1 MAWWTRYSPNV
12 KLKKGVSKNTKDDNM
27 RFEKVDY
34 DQLKLKK
41 EDKVSTSL
49 IGRKLN
55 QNNKSK
61 VEITEKQAKKS
72 TKVLSRLNK
81 DLNKENNINF

>member
-1 MAWWTRYSPNV
+1 
-12 KLKKGVSKNTKDDNM
+12 M

-41 EDKVSTSL
+41 EDKVSSSL

>member
-1 MAWWTRYSPNV
+1 M
-12 KLKKGVSKNTKDDNM
+12 K
-27 RFEKVDY
+27 FEKVDY
-34 DQLKLKK
+34 EQSKLKP
-41 EDKVSTSL
+41 EDKVSSSL
-49 IGRKLN
+49 IGKRLN

-81 DLNKENNINF
+81 DISEDKNIVL

>member
-1 MAWWTRYSPNV
+1 
-12 KLKKGVSKNTKDDNM
+12 M
-27 RFEKVDY
+27 RFGKIDY
-34 DQLKLKK
+34 DQLKLKQ
-41 EDKVSTSL
+41 EDKVSSSL
-49 IGRKLN
+49 IGRRLK

>member
-1 MAWWTRYSPNV
+1 
-12 KLKKGVSKNTKDDNM
+12 M

-41 EDKVSTSL
+41 EDKVSSSL

-55 QNNKSK
+55 QNNKFK